1 MCCLALDDEQGDWRC
16 LRRGAWNEHGPLPP
30 PLLSGNLDALNA
42 NDARWA
48 READTLRG
56 DICDELLN
64 RKEDL
69 EAYVE
74 GDFAEYVQAM
84 RAPSTWG
91 GELGE
96 AQ

>member
-1 MCCLALDDEQGDWRC
+1 MQLVRVPGDGRCLFRALALGRHW
-16 LRRGAWNEHGPLPP
+16 AKT
-30 PLLSGNLDALNA
+30 GNLDALNA
-42 NDARWA
+42 NDVRWA
-48 READTLRG
+48 READALRG